1 MYLKE
6 SSENEGNESVFEERW
21 RERRKEEELSRG
33 FQEFCEG
40 NFNTDHYTREM
51 NNAVENKYI
60 HKYRDE
66 LGLKTALM
74 LAFHKS
80 ELTTPPLYCTSH
92 MNIVQTIACCII

>member
-21 RERRKEEELSRG
+21 RERRKEDELSRV

-40 NFNTDHYTREM
+40 NFNTDPYTREM

-60 HKYRDE
+60 HKRRDE
-66 LGLKTALM
+66 LGLKTALR

-80 ELTTPPLYCTSH
+80 EFITPLYTVH
-92 MNIVQTIACCII
+92 HTRI